1 MKPIAEMADGLKGN
15 KAKKLGYVY
24 GKLLVYAF
32 MSVYGDTA
40 ACVYK
45 GRYLVLVI
53 CRERSIDCVSE
64 FVS

>member
-15 KAKKLGYVY
+15 KAKKLGY
-24 GKLLVYAF
+24 
-32 MSVYGDTA
+32 VYGDTA